1 MTSYMMTGAQVD
13 YSGQNHLITL
23 TNSNLLNYLD
33 DASLG
38 IVQIQNTLLDSFF
51 RFYIQENCKTNYVSR
66 HS

>member
-33 DASLG
+33 GASLD
-38 IVQIQNTLLDSFF
+38 IVQIQNTLLDSEF
-51 RFYIQENCKTNYVSR
+51 RFSNRENC
-66 HS
+66 